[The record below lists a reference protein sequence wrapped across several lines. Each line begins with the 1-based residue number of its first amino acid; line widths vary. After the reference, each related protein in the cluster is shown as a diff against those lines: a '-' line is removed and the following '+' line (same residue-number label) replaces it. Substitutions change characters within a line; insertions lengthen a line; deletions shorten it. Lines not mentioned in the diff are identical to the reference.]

1 MKYLLNT
8 NAVSSVFAIIVA
20 LVSKMKQGQLTAP
33 GLINPLVLLEEVPE
47 VRFPIR
53 DHPQEVIKFGIRSP
67 RSAHKCG
74 GVSRTFLKF
83 RTYYKFQEL
92 NGRSK
97 KIILKELWML

>member
-8 NAVSSVFAIIVA
+8 NAVSGVFAIIVA

-33 GLINPLVLLEEVPE
+33 GLINPIVLLEEVPE

-53 DHPQEVIKFGIRSP
+53 DHLQEVIKFGIRSP

-74 GVSRTFLKF
+74 GVSRTFLNF
-83 RTYYKFQEL
+83 QTNYKFQEL
-92 NGRSK
+92 IGRSK
-97 KIILKELWML
+97 KIILKV